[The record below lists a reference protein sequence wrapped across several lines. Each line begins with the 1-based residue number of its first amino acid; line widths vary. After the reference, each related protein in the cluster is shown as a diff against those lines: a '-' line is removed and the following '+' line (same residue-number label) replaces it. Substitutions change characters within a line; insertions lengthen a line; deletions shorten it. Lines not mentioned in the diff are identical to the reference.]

1 MLLNNAGNFGLERKA
16 HAMASSGCC
25 RERALLLITSG
36 IALLALASMRREG
49 SLAVL
54 VTARRKVTKCL
65 TRISLKE
72 KNLYLP
78 LHHGE
83 ALHHGNIYITMGRPS
98 AMVIHSAM

>member
-1 MLLNNAGNFGLERKA
+1 MLLNNASNFSLERKA
-16 HAMASSGCC
+16 HVMAASGCC

-65 TRISLKE
+65 TRISLRE
-72 KNLYLP
+72 KKISIYLSIMVKHSITVIYTSPWGGP
-78 LHHGE
+78 L
-83 ALHHGNIYITMGRPS
+83 PW
-98 AMVIHSAM
+98 